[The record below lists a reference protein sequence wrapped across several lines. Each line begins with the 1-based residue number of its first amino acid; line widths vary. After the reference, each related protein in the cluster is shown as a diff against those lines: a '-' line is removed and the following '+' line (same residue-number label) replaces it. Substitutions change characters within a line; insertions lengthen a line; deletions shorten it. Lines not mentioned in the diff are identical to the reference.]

1 MNNKTHI
8 LSDDIQYIEGI
19 LSQFG
24 AYHFDT
30 ALCSMMEEKKLS
42 SSEFAR
48 RCHVSHTIID
58 KWKNGK
64 AKPNGKE
71 RMKELG
77 MALGM
82 NVAELD
88 TFLLSNGYPKLY
100 IKNPLDGAARILME
114 KCCGKSDIVDL
125 YRALI
130 ERLGLSDLSTV
141 DEEPPLA
148 TAVMSG
154 ALVDAVK
161 AGNVSG
167 WFEQFRGQFAGDDK
181 TQRPNLNLCRFTILY
196 MGDSSINEMAVTGEL
211 PVTIKNILY
220 PILAGK
226 AVTVRYLREKL
237 IAFGIYSNMT
247 EDEIDV
253 MMKCMRLQPVSEPVT
268 SLDMAIL
275 SALRCAHERYPLYE
289 EENLRRIIT
298 RLSSPK
304 DSYDSELLENY
315 IQREKIVSRMVEYY
329 EKHQMT
335 EEEKEFE
342 QRYTSYADK
351 GVMDYVHDILTSL
364 IKDGYLTEAETGN
377 MLGLL
382 KRNDMGNSVW
392 E

>member
-1 MNNKTHI
+1 MINKTHI
-8 LSDDIQYIEGI
+8 LSDDIQYIEDI

-30 ALCSMMEEKKLS
+30 SLCGVMEDRKLS
-42 SSEFAR
+42 ASELAR

-58 KWKNGK
+58 KWRQGK

-71 RMKELG
+71 RIKELG

-82 NVAELD
+82 NVSELD

-100 IKNPLDGAARILME
+100 IKNPLDGAARVLME
-114 KCCGKSDIVDL
+114 KCGGKSDIVDL

-181 TQRPNLNLCRFTILY
+181 TQRPNLNLCRFIILY
-196 MGDSSINEMAVTGEL
+196 MGDASINELAVTGEL

-220 PILAGK
+220 PLLAGK
-226 AVTVRYLREKL
+226 AVTIRFLREKL
-237 IAFGIYSNMT
+237 IAFGAYSNMT

-253 MMKCMRLQPVSEPVT
+253 MLKCMHFQQLEEPVT
-268 SLDMAIL
+268 SLDMAVL
-275 SALRCAHERYPLYE
+275 TALRCAHERYPLYE
-289 EENLRRIIT
+289 EENLKRIIT
-298 RLSSPK
+298 RLTSPK
-304 DSYDSELLENY
+304 DAYDAELLEKY

-342 QRYTSYADK
+342 QRYTSYADR
-351 GVMDYVHDILTSL
+351 GVMDYMHDVIAGLV
-364 IKDGYLTEAETGN
+364 KDGYLTGAETGN
-377 MLGLL
+377 IISLL